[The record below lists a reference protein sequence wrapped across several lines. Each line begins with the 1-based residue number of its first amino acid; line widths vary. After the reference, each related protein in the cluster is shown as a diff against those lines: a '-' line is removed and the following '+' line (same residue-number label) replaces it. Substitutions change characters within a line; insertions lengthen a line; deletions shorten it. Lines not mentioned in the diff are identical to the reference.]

1 MVFTIQALLMALV
14 IVGVSVLT
22 WGARRLNL
30 GQRSLTIA
38 LAMTTVSWIVFLVVT
53 IVSLVSLSIQ
63 SSN

>member
-1 MVFTIQALLMALV
+1 VFTIQALFMALV
-14 IVGVSVLT
+14 IVGVSTLT

-63 SSN
+63 SSS